1 LILRERRKISKMP
14 KHSKRFNNISKELEH
29 LKVYSIEE
37 AFERVK
43 QTATAKFDESV
54 DVAVRTCLD
63 PKYADQQ
70 LRGSCILP
78 HGSGK
83 TTRVAV
89 FAAGP
94 KAEEARAAGADFV
107 GAEDLVT
114 KIEGG
119 WTDFDAAVATPDMM
133 RFVGKLGR
141 ILGPR
146 NLMPNPKVG
155 TVTMDVARTITELK
169 AGKLQYRVEKAGI
182 IHSAIGKASFDA
194 KKLKENFLAFFQAIN
209 KAKPSGA
216 KGTYI
221 KGVTISS
228 TMGPGYAVDPN
239 EAKLES
245 EKTN

>member
-1 LILRERRKISKMP
+1 MP
-14 KHSKRFNNISKELEH
+14 KHSKRFNDIRKNVSADKYYALDELFAE
-29 LKVYSIEE
+29 LKKN
-37 AFERVK
+37 AN
-43 QTATAKFDESV
+43 AKFDESV
-54 DVAVRTCLD
+54 DVAIRTGLD

-70 LRGSCILP
+70 LRGSCSLP
-78 HGSGK
+78 HGLGK

-94 KAEEARAAGADFV
+94 KAKEAEAAGADFV
-107 GAEDLVT
+107 GAEDLVA

-119 WTDFDAAVATPDMM
+119 WLDFDAAVATPDMM

-155 TVTMDVARTITELK
+155 TVTMDVAKTVTELK
-169 AGKLQYRVEKAGI
+169 AGKLQYRIEKAGI
-182 IHSAIGKASFDA
+182 IHSSIGKVSFEPV
-194 KKLKENFLAFFQAIN
+194 KLKENFLAFFQAIN

-221 KGVTISS
+221 KGVSISS
-228 TMGPGYAVDPN
+228 TMGPGFRVDLN
-239 EAKLES
+239 DARSSS
-245 EKTN
+245 EK

>member
-1 LILRERRKISKMP
+1 MP
-14 KHSKRFNNISKELEH
+14 KHSKRYDNIKKDLVH
-29 LKVYSIEE
+29 LKVYSVEE
-37 AFERVK
+37 AFDRVK
-43 QTATAKFDESV
+43 KTATAKFDESI
-54 DVAVRTCLD
+54 DVAVRTGLD

-70 LRGSCILP
+70 LRGSCVLP

-83 TTRVAV
+83 TTRVVV

-94 KAEEARAAGADFV
+94 KAQEAQAAGADFV
-107 GAEDLVT
+107 GAEDLVA

-119 WTDFDAAVATPDMM
+119 WVDFDAAVATPDMM

-155 TVTMDVARTITELK
+155 TVTMDVAKVITELK

-194 KKLKENFLAFFQAIN
+194 KKLKENFFAFFQAIN

-221 KGVTISS
+221 KGITISS
-228 TMGPGYAVDPN
+228 TMGPAYDLDPN
-239 EAKLES
+239 EARAES
-245 EKTN
+245 EKGN

>member
-1 LILRERRKISKMP
+1 MP
-14 KHSKRFNNISKELEH
+14 KHSRRFNEAKKDLVH
-29 LKVYSIEE
+29 LKQYALDE
-37 AFERVK
+37 AFDRVK
-43 QTATAKFDESV
+43 KTATAKFDESI
-54 DVAVRTCLD
+54 DVAVRTGLD

-70 LRGSCILP
+70 LRGSCVLP
-78 HGSGK
+78 HGTGK
-83 TTRVAV
+83 TTRVVV
-89 FAAGP
+89 FAQGP
-94 KAEEARAAGADFV
+94 KAQEATAAGADFV
-107 GAEDLVT
+107 GAEDLVA

-119 WTDFDAAVATPDMM
+119 WTEFDAAVATPDMM

-155 TVTMDVARTITELK
+155 TVTMDVAKVITELK

-182 IHSAIGKASFDA
+182 IHTSIGKASFDA

-221 KGVTISS
+221 KGVTLSS
-228 TMGPGYAVDPN
+228 TMGPGYDLDLS
-239 EAKLES
+239 EARVES
-245 EKTN
+245 DK

>member
-1 LILRERRKISKMP
+1 MP
-14 KHSKRFNNISKELEH
+14 KHSRRFNETKKDLVH
-29 LKVYSIEE
+29 LKQYNLDE

-43 QTATAKFDESV
+43 KTATAKFDESI
-54 DVAVRTCLD
+54 DVAVRTGLD

-70 LRGSCILP
+70 LRGSCVLP
-78 HGSGK
+78 HGTGK
-83 TTRVAV
+83 TTRVVV
-89 FAAGP
+89 FAVGP
-94 KAEEARAAGADFV
+94 KAQEAQAAGADFV
-107 GAEDLVT
+107 GSEDLVA

-155 TVTMDVARTITELK
+155 TVTMDVAKVIGELK

-182 IHSAIGKASFDA
+182 IHSSIGKASFEA

-221 KGVTISS
+221 KGVTLSS
-228 TMGPGYAVDPN
+228 TMGPGYDLDLS
-239 EAKLES
+239 EAKTES
-245 EKTN
+245 DK